1 LTAAG
6 LSAAAL
12 IGFPTKGRLTR
23 QEPNRWTPQGRPEY
37 LRQCVEMSLRRLAV
51 DRIDLYY
58 LHRVDPA
65 APLADQ
71 LSVLQWSAYVRR
83 VGELDDHLGRF
94 GQQEAVRRI
103 VLAAAEAAD
112 RAVR

>member
-1 LTAAG
+1 M
-6 LSAAAL
+6 
-12 IGFPTKGRLTR
+12 
-23 QEPNRWTPQGRPEY
+23 N
-37 LRQCVEMSLRRLAV
+37 LRRLAV

-58 LHRVDPA
+58 LHCVDPA

-71 LSVLQWSAYVRR
+71 LIVLQWSAYVRR
-83 VGELDDHLGRF
+83 VGELDDHLGRL

-103 VLAAAEAAD
+103 VLAAAEAAG